1 MAGRGVAQEERAWLS
16 AADLDDSL
24 RMPFVMPLLMR
35 LCALAAAVAHPAT
48 GSSLRPAPNPV
59 PPNYILGK

>member
-1 MAGRGVAQEERAWLS
+1 
-16 AADLDDSL
+16 
-24 RMPFVMPLLMR
+24 MPFVMPLLMR